1 MEKKFE
7 TRELPN
13 LYTRAAIQS
22 IDVEKREFDVVF
34 ATNAEVQMFDWER
47 GAFIEILD
55 MKPESVRLKRVN
67 AGAPLLDN
75 HRSWEGANG
84 VLGAVIKGSAKV
96 DGEKATARVR
106 MSKRQDVEGT
116 WQDIQDG
123 ILSTLSVGYAVHRA
137 VLEDSSKKLYRAV
150 DWEPHEISIAPIPA
164 DINATI
170 REKQTTQKAEIEIV
184 DEVNN
189 THQVDSDSDF
199 QRDYDHIQTIKAR
212 YKNY

>member
-1 MEKKFE
+1 MEKRFE
-7 TRELPN
+7 TRELPE
-13 LYTRAAIQS
+13 LFTRAAIAS

-47 GAFIEILD
+47 GQFIEILD
-55 MKPESVRLKRVN
+55 MKPESVRLDRVN

-75 HRSWEGANG
+75 HKSWEGTSG
-84 VLGAVIKGSAKV
+84 VLGAVIRGSAKV
-96 DGEKATARVR
+96 DGNKATARIR

-137 VLEDSSKKLYRAV
+137 VLEDSAKKLYRAT

-170 REKQTTQKAEIEIV
+170 REKAQVHKAQIEVLDETPTDHLV
-184 DEVNN
+184 D
-189 THQVDSDSDF
+189 DF
-199 QRDYDHIQTIKAR
+199 QRDLDFIQLIQAR